1 MPLLRLSPIAVSL
14 LAIGLTFSSLS
25 GTLPFTN
32 LPAVAQ
38 DEDEETNIRVYEQA
52 SPAVVAI
59 DAGGATGSGSIISAD
74 GLILTNAHVVA
85 NASDTVTVTLADG
98 REFTGEVIAFDP
110 NGLDLA
116 AVRIADVEDLPIIPM
131 ADLDSVRV
139 GQRAFAIGSPFG
151 LQNTFTIGI
160 VSRLDPERGTIQTD
174 AAINP
179 GNSGG
184 PLLNSQG
191 ELIGVNTAIFSPGF
205 NAGNIGI
212 GFAIAIDRIEPF
224 LAAVEDGSAPRIAQ
238 NPPVPGTTQPPQ
250 SIALNDPPID
260 GSLDR
265 GDNVLPMD
273 NSFFD
278 TYTFEGNAGDRIS
291 IEMHS
296 GEIDPYLILLG
307 PGGRELA
314 QDDDGGGGTDAKIVV
329 QLPESGTYTLIANSY
344 AGEESGTYRLEVKT
358 VTAGR
363 QSGIPKPQAPGGT
376 GRTILLE
383 RGVLEAGDTMLPND
397 NSFFDLHSFEGR
409 AGQTVTI
416 TLESD
421 EFDTYLVLLDAEGG
435 AIEQNDDAR
444 EGNTNSMLRV
454 TLPSSGTYRVVV
466 NSYENTGNGQ
476 YTLTIR

>member
-1 MPLLRLSPIAVSL
+1 MPPLRRNPIAGSL
-14 LAIGLTFSSLS
+14 LAVGLTLSSIGLS
-25 GTLPFTN
+25 LPFTS
-32 LPAVAQ
+32 LPAFAQ
-38 DEDEETNIRVYEQA
+38 DVDEETNIRVYDRA

-74 GLILTNAHVVA
+74 GLILTNAHVVE
-85 NASDTVTVTLADG
+85 NAPDTVTVTLADG
-98 REFTGEVIAFDP
+98 RELSAEVIAFDA

-116 AVRIADVEDLPIIPM
+116 ALRISGEDDLPTIPL

-191 ELIGVNTAIFSPGF
+191 ELIGVNTAIFSPRF
-205 NAGNIGI
+205 DAGNIGI
-212 GFAIAIDRIEPF
+212 GFAIAIDRVEPF
-224 LAAVEDGSAPRIAQ
+224 LAAVEDGSAPRTAQ
-238 NPPVPGTTQPPQ
+238 TRPVPGTTQPPQ
-250 SIALNDPPID
+250 SITLNAPPID
-260 GSLDR
+260 GTLDL

-278 TYTFEGNAGDRIS
+278 TYTFEGSAGDRIS
-291 IEMHS
+291 IEMQS
-296 GEIDPYLILLG
+296 GEIDPYLILLA

-314 QDDDGGGGTDAKIVV
+314 QDDDSGGGTNAQIVV

-344 AGEESGTYRLEVKT
+344 AGDESGAYRLELKT
-358 VTAGR
+358 TRTEG
-363 QSGIPKPQAPGGT
+363 SIPKPQETGG
-376 GRTILLE
+376 TILLE
-383 RGVLEAGDTMLPND
+383 RGELGPGDTVLPND

-421 EFDTYLVLLDAEGG
+421 QFDTYLVLLDSEGS
-435 AIEQNDDAR
+435 AIDQNDDAR
-444 EGNTNSMLRV
+444 NGNTNSMLRV
-454 TLPSSGTYRVVV
+454 TLPQSGTYRVVV
-466 NSYENTGNGQ
+466 NSYDNTGNGR
-476 YTLTIR
+476 YTLTVE